1 MASIELKE
9 KNGVMTEV
17 VRIADF
23 EVYAGDTVTTLKVVD
38 KGYRS
43 GYGVWE
49 EDNFAYY
56 TFDFL
61 NNFDFA
67 CEEFER
73 VLGNYGHFDWIRV
86 GHNASETLFRNVMMK
101 LTSSHESTEGCED
114 AFDKFVTFA
123 IELNMINKG

>member
-1 MASIELKE
+1 MASIELRE
-9 KNGVMTEV
+9 KNGVLTEV

-23 EVYAGDTVTTLKVVD
+23 EVYANDTVATLKVVE

-43 GYGVWE
+43 AYGVWE

-61 NNFDFA
+61 NDFDFA

-73 VLGNYGHFDWIRV
+73 VLGNWGKFDLVRV
-86 GHNASETLFRNVMMK
+86 GHNAFESLFRNVM
-101 LTSSHESTEGCED
+101 ESNVWERTEGCEET
-114 AFDKFVTFA
+114 FDKFVTFA
-123 IELNMINKG
+123 TELNNINKG

>member
-23 EVYAGDTVTTLKVVD
+23 EVWASDTVTTLRVVE

-43 GYGVWE
+43 AYGVWE

-61 NNFDFA
+61 NDFDFA

-73 VLGNYGHFDWIRV
+73 VLGNWGKFDLVRV
-86 GHNASETLFRNVMMK
+86 GHNAFESLFRNVM
-101 LTSSHESTEGCED
+101 ESNLWRRTAQCED
-114 AFDKFVTFA
+114 VFDKFVAFA
-123 IELNMINKG
+123 TELNNINKG

>member
-43 GYGVWE
+43 AYGVWE

-61 NNFDFA
+61 NDFDFA

-73 VLGNYGHFDWIRV
+73 VLGNYGKFDWIRV
-86 GHNASETLFRNVMMK
+86 GHNASETLFRNVM
-101 LTSSHESTEGCED
+101 ESNIWERTEGCED
-114 AFDKFVTFA
+114 AFSKFVTFA

>member
-1 MASIELKE
+1 MASIELRE

-23 EVYAGDTVTTLKVVD
+23 DVYANDTVTTLKVVD

-43 GYGVWE
+43 AYGVWE
-49 EDNFAYY
+49 DDNFAYY

-61 NNFDFA
+61 NDFDFA
-67 CEEFER
+67 CKEFER
-73 VLGNYGHFDWIRV
+73 VLGNYGKFDWIRV
-86 GHNASETLFRNVMMK
+86 GHNASETLFRNVME
-101 LTSSHESTEGCED
+101 SNVWESTKECED

>member
-43 GYGVWE
+43 AYGVWE

-73 VLGNYGHFDWIRV
+73 VLGNYGKFDWIRV
-86 GHNASETLFRNVMMK
+86 GHNASETLFRNVM
-101 LTSSHESTEGCED
+101 ESNIWECTEESED

>member
-23 EVYAGDTVTTLKVVD
+23 EVYANDTVTTLKVVD
-38 KGYRS
+38 RGYRS
-43 GYGVWE
+43 AYGVWE

-61 NNFDFA
+61 NDFDFA
-67 CEEFER
+67 CKEFER
-73 VLGNYGHFDWIRV
+73 VLGNYGKFDLVRV
-86 GHNASETLFRNVMMK
+86 GHNAFESLFRNVM
-101 LTSSHESTEGCED
+101 ESNVWERTEDCED

-123 IELNMINKG
+123 TELNNINKG

>member
-43 GYGVWE
+43 AYGVWE

-61 NNFDFA
+61 NDFDFA

-73 VLGNYGHFDWIRV
+73 VLGNYGKFDWIRV
-86 GHNASETLFRNVMMK
+86 GHNASETLFRNVM
-101 LTSSHESTEGCED
+101 ESNVCERTEDCED

>member
-23 EVYAGDTVTTLKVVD
+23 EVYANDTVTTLKVVE

-43 GYGVWE
+43 AYGVWE

-61 NNFDFA
+61 NDFDFA

-73 VLGNYGHFDWIRV
+73 VLGNYGKFDWIRV
-86 GHNASETLFRNVMMK
+86 GHNASESLFRNVM
-101 LTSSHESTEGCED
+101 ESNVWERTEGCED

>member
-23 EVYAGDTVTTLKVVD
+23 EVYANDTVTTLKVVD

-61 NNFDFA
+61 NDFDFA

-73 VLGNYGHFDWIRV
+73 VLGNYGKFDWVRV
-86 GHNASETLFRNVMMK
+86 GHNASEALFRNVMESNK
-101 LTSSHESTEGCED
+101 WELTEECED

>member
-23 EVYAGDTVTTLKVVD
+23 MVWANDTVTTLRVVD

-43 GYGVWE
+43 AYGVWE

-73 VLGNYGHFDWIRV
+73 VLGNYGKFDLVRV
-86 GHNASETLFRNVMMK
+86 GHNAFESLYRNVMESNLWR
-101 LTSSHESTEGCED
+101 LTAQCED
-114 AFDKFVTFA
+114 VFDKFVTFA
-123 IELNMINKG
+123 TELNNINKG

>member
-17 VRIADF
+17 VRIAEF
-23 EVYAGDTVTTLKVVD
+23 GIYANDTVTTLKVVD

-73 VLGNYGHFDWIRV
+73 VLGNYGKFDLVRV
-86 GHNASETLFRNVMMK
+86 GHNAFEILFKNVMESDK
-101 LTSSHESTEGCED
+101 HELTEGCEE

>member
-23 EVYAGDTVTTLKVVD
+23 
-38 KGYRS
+38 
-43 GYGVWE
+43 
-49 EDNFAYY
+49 
-56 TFDFL
+56 L

-73 VLGNYGHFDWIRV
+73 VLGNYGKFDWIRV
-86 GHNASETLFRNVMMK
+86 GHNASETLFRNVM
-101 LTSSHESTEGCED
+101 ESNVWERTEECED

>member
-23 EVYAGDTVTTLKVVD
+23 EVYANDTVTTLKVVD

-61 NNFDFA
+61 NDFDFA
-67 CEEFER
+67 CGEFER
-73 VLGNYGHFDWIRV
+73 VLGNYGKLDWIRV
-86 GHNASETLFRNVMMK
+86 GHNAFNVLYRNVM
-101 LTSSHESTEGCED
+101 ESDRHHLLDECDET
-114 AFDKFVTFA
+114 FDKFLTFA
-123 IELNMINKG
+123 IELNNINKG

>member
-23 EVYAGDTVTTLKVVD
+23 EVWASDTVTTLRVVE

-43 GYGVWE
+43 AYGVWE

-61 NNFDFA
+61 NDFDFA

-73 VLGNYGHFDWIRV
+73 VLGNWGKFDLVRV
-86 GHNASETLFRNVMMK
+86 GHNAFESLFRNVM
-101 LTSSHESTEGCED
+101 ESNVWERTEECED
-114 AFDKFVTFA
+114 VFDKFVTFA
-123 IELNMINKG
+123 TELNNINKG

>member
-43 GYGVWE
+43 AYGVWE

-73 VLGNYGHFDWIRV
+73 VLGNYGKFDWIRV
-86 GHNASETLFRNVMMK
+86 GHNASETLVRNVM
-101 LTSSHESTEGCED
+101 ESNVWERTEDCED

>member
-9 KNGVMTEV
+9 KNGVLTEI
-17 VRIADF
+17 VRTADF
-23 EVYAGDTVTTLKVVD
+23 AVYANDTVTTLKVVE

-61 NNFDFA
+61 NDFDFA
-67 CEEFER
+67 CKEFER
-73 VLGNYGHFDWIRV
+73 VLGNYGKFDWVRV
-86 GHNASETLFRNVMMK
+86 GHNAFNVLYRNVM
-101 LTSSHESTEGCED
+101 ESDRHHLLDECDET
-114 AFDKFVTFA
+114 FDKFLTFA
-123 IELNMINKG
+123 IELNNINKG

>member
-43 GYGVWE
+43 AYGVWE

-61 NNFDFA
+61 NDFDFA

-73 VLGNYGHFDWIRV
+73 VLGNYGKFDWIRV
-86 GHNASETLFRNVMMK
+86 GHNASETLFRNVM
-101 LTSSHESTEGCED
+101 ESNVWERIEECED

>member
-23 EVYAGDTVTTLKVVD
+23 EVYANDTV
-38 KGYRS
+38 
-43 GYGVWE
+43 GVWE

-61 NNFDFA
+61 NDFDFA

-73 VLGNYGHFDWIRV
+73 VLGNYGKFDWIRV
-86 GHNASETLFRNVMMK
+86 GHNASEALFRNVMMK
-101 LTSSHESTEGCED
+101 LSSSHELTEGCEE

>member
-23 EVYAGDTVTTLKVVD
+23 MVWANDTVTTLRVVE

-43 GYGVWE
+43 AYGVWE

-61 NNFDFA
+61 NDFDFA

-73 VLGNYGHFDWIRV
+73 VLGNWGKFDLVRV
-86 GHNASETLFRNVMMK
+86 GHNAFESLFRNVM
-101 LTSSHESTEGCED
+101 ESNLWERTEECED
-114 AFDKFVTFA
+114 VFDKFVTFA
-123 IELNMINKG
+123 TELNNINKG

>member
-23 EVYAGDTVTTLKVVD
+23 EVYANDTVTTLKVVE

-43 GYGVWE
+43 AYGVWE

-61 NNFDFA
+61 NDFDFA

-86 GHNASETLFRNVMMK
+86 GHNASEALFRNVME
-101 LTSSHESTEGCED
+101 SNIWESTEGCED
-114 AFDKFVTFA
+114 AFSKFVTFA

>member
-43 GYGVWE
+43 AYGVWE

-61 NNFDFA
+61 NDFDFA

-73 VLGNYGHFDWIRV
+73 VLGNWGKFDLVRV
-86 GHNASETLFRNVMMK
+86 GHNASETLFRNVME
-101 LTSSHESTEGCED
+101 SNIWESTEGCED
-114 AFDKFVTFA
+114 AFSKFVTFA

>member
-23 EVYAGDTVTTLKVVD
+23 EVYANDTVTTLKVVD

-73 VLGNYGHFDWIRV
+73 VLGNYGKFDLVRV
-86 GHNASETLFRNVMMK
+86 GHNASEALFRNVMESNK
-101 LTSSHESTEGCED
+101 HELTEECED

>member
-23 EVYAGDTVTTLKVVD
+23 EVYANDTVTTLKVVE

-43 GYGVWE
+43 AYGVWE

-61 NNFDFA
+61 NDFDFA
-67 CEEFER
+67 CKEFER
-73 VLGNYGHFDWIRV
+73 VLGNYGKLDWIRV
-86 GHNASETLFRNVMMK
+86 GHNAFNVLYRNVM
-101 LTSSHESTEGCED
+101 ESDRHHLLDECDET
-114 AFDKFVTFA
+114 FDKFLTFA
-123 IELNMINKG
+123 IELNNINKG

>member
-43 GYGVWE
+43 AYGVWE

-61 NNFDFA
+61 NDFDFA

-73 VLGNYGHFDWIRV
+73 VLGNYGKFDWIRV
-86 GHNASETLFRNVMMK
+86 GHNASETLFRNVM
-101 LTSSHESTEGCED
+101 ES
-114 AFDKFVTFA
+114 
-123 IELNMINKG
+123 N

>member
-9 KNGVMTEV
+9 KNGVLTEI
-17 VRIADF
+17 VRTADF
-23 EVYAGDTVTTLKVVD
+23 AVYANDTVTTLKVVE

-61 NNFDFA
+61 NDFGFA
-67 CEEFER
+67 CKEFER
-73 VLGNYGHFDWIRV
+73 VLGNYGKFDWVRV
-86 GHNASETLFRNVMMK
+86 GHNAFNVLYRNVM
-101 LTSSHESTEGCED
+101 ESDRHHLLDECDET
-114 AFDKFVTFA
+114 FDKFLTFA
-123 IELNMINKG
+123 IELNNINKG

>member
-73 VLGNYGHFDWIRV
+73 VLGNYGKFDWIRV
-86 GHNASETLFRNVMMK
+86 GHNASETLFRNVM
-101 LTSSHESTEGCED
+101 ES
-114 AFDKFVTFA
+114 
-123 IELNMINKG
+123 NKWE

>member
-23 EVYAGDTVTTLKVVD
+23 EVWASDTVTTLRVVE

-43 GYGVWE
+43 AYGVWE

-61 NNFDFA
+61 NDFDFA

-73 VLGNYGHFDWIRV
+73 VLGNWGKFDLIRV
-86 GHNASETLFRNVMMK
+86 GHNAFESLFRNVM
-101 LTSSHESTEGCED
+101 ESNLWRRTAQCED
-114 AFDKFVTFA
+114 VFDKFVSFA
-123 IELNMINKG
+123 IELNNINKG

>member
-9 KNGVMTEV
+9 KNGVMAEV

-23 EVYAGDTVTTLKVVD
+23 EVYANDTVTTLKVVE

-43 GYGVWE
+43 AYGVWE

-61 NNFDFA
+61 NDFDFA

-73 VLGNYGHFDWIRV
+73 VLGNWGKFDLVRV
-86 GHNASETLFRNVMMK
+86 GHNAFESLFRNVM
-101 LTSSHESTEGCED
+101 ESNLWRRTAQCED
-114 AFDKFVTFA
+114 VFDKFVTFA
-123 IELNMINKG
+123 TELNNINKG

>member
-43 GYGVWE
+43 AYGVWE

-73 VLGNYGHFDWIRV
+73 VLGNWGKFDLVRV
-86 GHNASETLFRNVMMK
+86 GHNAFESLFRNVM
-101 LTSSHESTEGCED
+101 ESNIWERTEGCED
-114 AFDKFVTFA
+114 AFSKFVTFA

>member
-23 EVYAGDTVTTLKVVD
+23 EVYANDTVTTLKVVE

-43 GYGVWE
+43 AYGVWE

-61 NNFDFA
+61 NDFDFA

-73 VLGNYGHFDWIRV
+73 VLGNWGKFDLIRV
-86 GHNASETLFRNVMMK
+86 GHNAFESLFRNVM
-101 LTSSHESTEGCED
+101 ESNLWRRTAQCED
-114 AFDKFVTFA
+114 VFDKFVTFA
-123 IELNMINKG
+123 IELNNINKG

>member
-23 EVYAGDTVTTLKVVD
+23 EVWASDTVTTLRVVE

-43 GYGVWE
+43 AYGVWE

-61 NNFDFA
+61 NDFDFA
-67 CEEFER
+67 CKEFER
-73 VLGNYGHFDWIRV
+73 VLGNWGKFDLVRV
-86 GHNASETLFRNVMMK
+86 GHNAFESLFRNVM
-101 LTSSHESTEGCED
+101 ESNLWRRTAQCED
-114 AFDKFVTFA
+114 VFDKFVSFA
-123 IELNMINKG
+123 IELNNINKG

>member
-23 EVYAGDTVTTLKVVD
+23 EIYAGDTVTTLKVVD

-43 GYGVWE
+43 AYGVWE

-73 VLGNYGHFDWIRV
+73 VLGNYGKFDLVRV
-86 GHNASETLFRNVMMK
+86 GHNAFEILFKNVMESNK
-101 LTSSHESTEGCED
+101 HELTEECED

>member
-17 VRIADF
+17 VRIAEF
-23 EVYAGDTVTTLKVVD
+23 GVYANDTVTTLKVVD

-73 VLGNYGHFDWIRV
+73 VLGNYGKFDLVRV
-86 GHNASETLFRNVMMK
+86 GHNAFEILFKNFMESELAA
-101 LTSSHESTEGCED
+101 LHILDCEE

>member
-1 MASIELKE
+1 MASIELRG
-9 KNGVMTEV
+9 KNGVMSEG

-23 EVYAGDTVTTLKVVD
+23 EVWANDTVTTLRVVD

-43 GYGVWE
+43 AYGVWE

-61 NNFDFA
+61 IDFDFA
-67 CEEFER
+67 CQKFER

-86 GHNASETLFRNVMMK
+86 GHNASEILFRNVME
-101 LTSSHESTEGCED
+101 SNIWESTEGCQE
-114 AFDKFVTFA
+114 AFQVCDFRH
-123 IELNMINKG
+123 

>member
-17 VRIADF
+17 VRIAEF
-23 EVYAGDTVTTLKVVD
+23 GVYANDTVTTLKVVD

-61 NNFDFA
+61 NDFDFA

-73 VLGNYGHFDWIRV
+73 VLGNWGKFDLVRV
-86 GHNASETLFRNVMMK
+86 GHNAFESLFRNVM
-101 LTSSHESTEGCED
+101 ESNVWERTEECED
-114 AFDKFVTFA
+114 VFDKFVTFA
-123 IELNMINKG
+123 TELNNINKG

>member
-43 GYGVWE
+43 AYGVWE

-61 NNFDFA
+61 NDFDFA

-73 VLGNYGHFDWIRV
+73 VLGNYGHFDLIRV
-86 GHNASETLFRNVMMK
+86 GHNAHEALFRNVME
-101 LTSSHESTEGCED
+101 SNIWESTEGCEE
-114 AFDKFVTFA
+114 AFHKFVTFA

>member
-1 MASIELKE
+1 
-9 KNGVMTEV
+9 MTEA

-23 EVYAGDTVTTLKVVD
+23 EVYAGDTVTTLKVVE

-43 GYGVWE
+43 AYGVWE

-61 NNFDFA
+61 NDFDFA

-73 VLGNYGHFDWIRV
+73 VLGNWGKFDLVRV
-86 GHNASETLFRNVMMK
+86 GHNAFESLFRNVM
-101 LTSSHESTEGCED
+101 ESNVWERTEECED
-114 AFDKFVTFA
+114 VFDKFVTFA
-123 IELNMINKG
+123 TELNNINKG